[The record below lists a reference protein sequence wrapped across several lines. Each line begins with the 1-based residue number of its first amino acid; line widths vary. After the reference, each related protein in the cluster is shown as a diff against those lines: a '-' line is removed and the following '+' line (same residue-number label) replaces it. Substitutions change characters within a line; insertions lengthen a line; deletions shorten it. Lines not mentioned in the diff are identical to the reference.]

1 MLSCQFKIAFNYRMM
16 LLLSFLLTRDQ
27 LSQDH
32 EENGL
37 SSQKFEEKVGDID
50 PGEMTMVLQRFALI
64 SKNTTNWTRLTTFWT
79 IFSRHVLLMFILT
92 YLLHFGLCEPAPLLL
107 RALKGVSAKW
117 KTGADQNLQ
126 KVSINRSFMSALST
140 FGWSHKGFCKPKKRS
155 KPFWYC
161 DVTLLMIFL

>member
-64 SKNTTNWTRLTTFWT
+64 SKNTTN
-79 IFSRHVLLMFILT
+79 
-92 YLLHFGLCEPAPLLL
+92 
-107 RALKGVSAKW
+107 
-117 KTGADQNLQ
+117 
-126 KVSINRSFMSALST
+126 
-140 FGWSHKGFCKPKKRS
+140 
-155 KPFWYC
+155 
-161 DVTLLMIFL
+161 